1 MRKDSDAEAVKY
13 IVWFLVFL
21 FSLATLFF
29 LYSFVN
35 QLFALVLGAAILLF
49 IVFTVSRKDTL
60 ATVKTTLEL
69 SNENNKAM
77 AEVEKYRQQAQI
89 QQLKAFQ
96 EVLKSDGKVKE
107 IEQRQSVKVLEKA
120 PDFDRRLL
128 TVRDDLLLPDLGE
141 DAEFRIVRE

>member
-13 IVWFLVFL
+13 IVWFMVFL

-35 QLFALVLGAAILLF
+35 QLFALILGAAILLF
-49 IVFTVSRKDTL
+49 IVFSVSRRDTL

-107 IEQRQSVKVLEKA
+107 IEQRQTVKVLEKA

>member
-49 IVFTVSRKDTL
+49 IVFTVSRRDTL

-96 EVLKSDGKVKE
+96 EVLKSDGKVRE
-107 IEQRQSVKVLEKA
+107 IEQRQTVKVVDKA
-120 PDFDRRLL
+120 PDLDRRLL